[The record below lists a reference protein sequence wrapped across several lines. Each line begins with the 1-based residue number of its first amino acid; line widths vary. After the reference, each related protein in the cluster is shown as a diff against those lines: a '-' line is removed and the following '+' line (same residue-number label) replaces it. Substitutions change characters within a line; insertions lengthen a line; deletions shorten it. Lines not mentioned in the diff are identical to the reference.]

1 MALDYYTH
9 EKLAHSPI
17 ADYRA
22 LAEELHAFGL
32 VEAKGCQ
39 EEQSMGNGWLLPL
52 LRSLATGHI
61 LNLKTL
67 RRL

>member
-9 EKLAHSPI
+9 EKLAQCHI

-22 LAEELHAFGL
+22 FAEEFHAFGL
-32 VEAKGCQ
+32 VEGQ
-39 EEQSMGNGWLLPL
+39 EEPPAGNGWLLPL

-61 LNLKTL
+61 RNLHTL
-67 RRL
+67 QRL